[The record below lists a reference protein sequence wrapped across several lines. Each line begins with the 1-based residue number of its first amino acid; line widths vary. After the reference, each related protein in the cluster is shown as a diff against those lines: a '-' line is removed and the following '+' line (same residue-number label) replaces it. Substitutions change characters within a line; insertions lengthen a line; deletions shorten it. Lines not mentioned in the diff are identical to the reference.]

1 MNRLFLI
8 VILAFIVG
16 TGISAQ
22 RKITPVKPSV
32 PLVGVN
38 ENRKDSAQ
46 ISSAVSNVASRV
58 GATSG
63 ASSGTVGQQ
72 TGSVATDASTALDS
86 LGNPSVEVLQEL
98 DSLPPGAPVG
108 RVPKMIN
115 PLLFS
120 ATVGVDIWDPLMR
133 AFGQSYGI
141 IGFSAELN
149 LHNRYIPVVE
159 IGLGNADNTPKGQNF
174 TYHSPATPYFRIGCN
189 YNFLY
194 NSNPDYQF
202 VAGIRY
208 GWSHFSYQ
216 LRDVS
221 IDDPYWGEN
230 RVVDFPEQHSNV
242 SYLQVLF
249 GLRVKIW
256 KPISMGWNLRFRTI
270 LHETAQPSGKP
281 WYIPGYGARGGVI
294 SGSFSIFYTI
304 PLTGNKK

>member
-1 MNRLFLI
+1 MKPLLTLLI
-8 VILAFIVG
+8 ALVLAVFGVQ
-16 TGISAQ
+16 AQ
-22 RKITPVKPSV
+22 RKITPVKPTV

-38 ENRKDSAQ
+38 KNPKD
-46 ISSAVSNVASRV
+46 
-58 GATSG
+58 T
-63 ASSGTVGQQ
+63 TQ
-72 TGSVATDASTALDS
+72 TGHRHSTENLLLDS

-98 DSLPPGAPVG
+98 DSLPPGAPAG
-108 RVPKMIN
+108 RVPKMIY
-115 PLLFS
+115 PLIYS
-120 ATVGVDIWDPLMR
+120 TTVGVDIWDPMMR

-141 IGFSAELN
+141 VGFSAELN

-159 IGLGNADNTPKGQNF
+159 VGLGTADNTPKDQNF
-174 TYHSPATPYFRIGCN
+174 TYHSPVTPYFRIGCN

-216 LRDVS
+216 LRDVE
-221 IDDPYWGEN
+221 IDDSYWGESQTVN
-230 RVVDFPEQHSNV
+230 FPVQHSNA

-256 KPISMGWNLRFRTI
+256 KPISMGWNIRFRTI
-270 LHETAQPSGKP
+270 LHETAEPNGKP

-304 PLTGNKK
+304 PLSRPVKIDNNKTNTQNI